1 MKISPTKQY
10 AVLTGD
16 VVDSS
21 KLPKTERKTLPSVIK
36 RAAKETRKAFP
47 ELLPLEVEVF
57 RGDSWQLL
65 VADPVKSL
73 RVGLFLRACMRSG
86 TARGRGLD
94 TRVSIGIGPIDF
106 IPASKVS
113 EGDGAAY
120 RASGQ
125 GLEQLSTGR
134 FLALSTTDSAPRNW
148 AGLLGLMDALVQD
161 WTGKQAL
168 AVAGALRGWTQEK
181 TAAAWPEK
189 ISQQA
194 ITKHL
199 AAAHWDAVDVA
210 LGELEAFLTQVSS
223 K

>member
-1 MKISPTKQY
+1 MKISPTKRY

-16 VVDSS
+16 IVGSS
-21 KLPKTERKTLPSVIK
+21 KLAKAVRQTLPAVIK

-47 ELLPLEVEVF
+47 DILPLDVEVF

-65 VADPVKSL
+65 ISDPVQSL
-73 RVGLFLRACMRSG
+73 RVGLFMRACLRSG

-94 TRVSIGIGPIDF
+94 TRVSIGIGAIDF
-106 IPASKVS
+106 VPASKVS

-125 GLEQLSTGR
+125 GLEGLPSGR
-134 FLALSTTDSAPRNW
+134 FMNLSIAETENLNGLDALV
-148 AGLLGLMDALVQD
+148 GLVDALVQG

-168 AVAGALRGWTQEK
+168 AAAGALRGWTQEK
-181 TAAAWPEK
+181 TVSVWPEK
-189 ISQQA
+189 ITQPA

-199 AAAHWDAVDVA
+199 AAARWLAVEVA
-210 LGELEAFLTQVSS
+210 LSEFETTLS
-223 K
+223 KETI